1 MQRRL
6 LSIARGAVAC
16 CLAAAIATA
25 ASAHVVYQRKTL
37 REWAQQADAVIVAE
51 IRSPLQVWSAA
62 DGSDH
67 QEYFSLRV
75 VEVIAGDVAVG
86 ALDVFPHAE
95 GEPGY
100 AYGDRALLFLDRTAA
115 RAEFAGLADR
125 FLFFTTQG
133 AGQEWELDASSGAEV
148 IAAARAWRAA
158 GAGAGYE
165 QRRDLL
171 LKSLESAHRRL
182 RTDAI
187 ADLSQMRTAVAADPA
202 LVASLGAMI
211 AAPRLT
217 IPERIAL
224 VRVLDGAP
232 DFSAAAAMLRLAAEP
247 GTEPAQHIALI
258 RAAGALHDAAI
269 TAWLREQLAAG
280 VADTSVAALIA
291 LGHPWHAA
299 AVGDV
304 AAAATAA
311 DPRVATA
318 AVRALGGIG
327 SAEASA
333 ALRDIAARQAPP
345 TSSLARAQ
353 LRRLET
359 SGDRPTTVHPE

>member
-1 MQRRL
+1 MWLRSLLARR
-6 LSIARGAVAC
+6 GVAC
-16 CLAAAIATA
+16 CIAIAMTA
-25 ASAHVVYQRKTL
+25 VASAHVVYQRKTL
-37 REWAQQADAVIVAE
+37 REWAQQADAIIVAE

-75 VEVIAGDVAVG
+75 VEVIAGNVDAA

-100 AYGDRALLFLDRTAA
+100 APGDRALLFLDRTAT
-115 RAEFAGLADR
+115 RAEFVSLAQR
-125 FLFFTTQG
+125 FPYFTTQG
-133 AGQEWELDASSGAEV
+133 AGHEWKIDDTSSAEV

-158 GAGAGYE
+158 GAGVGYE

-171 LKSLESAHRRL
+171 LQSLDSTHPRL

-187 ADLSQMRTAVAADPA
+187 ADLSQMRAALASDAA
-202 LVASLGAMI
+202 LVAGLEATL
-211 AAPRLT
+211 ATPRLT

-224 VRVLDGAP
+224 VRILDGAAG
-232 DFSAAAAMLRLAAEP
+232 FSAAAATLRLAAEP
-247 GTEPAQHIALI
+247 LNDADRIALI
-258 RAAGALHDAAI
+258 RAAGALRDTAI
-269 TAWLREQLAAG
+269 TAWLREQLAASD
-280 VADTSVAALIA
+280 ADTSVAALIA

-299 AVGDV
+299 AGGDVV
-304 AAAATAA
+304 AAANAA
-311 DPRVATA
+311 DPRIAAA

-327 SAEASA
+327 NPEATA

-345 TSSLARAQ
+345 TSNLARAQ
-353 LRRLET
+353 LRRLEAKT
-359 SGDRPTTVHPE
+359 SP